1 MPHYYLEGQEPGP
14 AYLYEADPGAPFVL
28 YDESTPAEEVES
40 TPAEEVEEQA
50 PEPENEV

>member
-28 YDESTPAEEVES
+28 YDESTPAEEVE
-40 TPAEEVEEQA
+40 EQA